1 MTLYYI
7 KYHLKLIDIV
17 PLFCQVNLNSI
28 DAEDP
33 EISDYQFLP
42 DTPKLADRLK
52 ACLQEGDEIPR
63 DFTKIF
69 EHSLYKLDN
78 ALVPKVTLFL

>member
-7 KYHLKLIDIV
+7 RYHFKLIV

-78 ALVPKVTLFL
+78 ALVPKVTLSL

>member
-1 MTLYYI
+1 M
-7 KYHLKLIDIV
+7 
-17 PLFCQVNLNSI
+17 NLNGI

-63 DFTKIF
+63 DFTKLF

-78 ALVPKVTLFL
+78 ALVPKVSIWLLNGVIDSTSSNISKFVR